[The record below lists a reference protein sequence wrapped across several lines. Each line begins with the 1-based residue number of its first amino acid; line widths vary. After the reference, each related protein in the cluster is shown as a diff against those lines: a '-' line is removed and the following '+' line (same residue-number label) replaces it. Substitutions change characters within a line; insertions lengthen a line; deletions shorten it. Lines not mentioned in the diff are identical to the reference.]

1 MSNLTA
7 RIWSG
12 VVLGAIFL
20 LATALGGAPFMVL
33 VTLMA
38 AVFWSE
44 WTDMKM
50 PGADDRL
57 QATGIL
63 ALIGCAAVILFVPPS
78 THIVLLVVILAAFA
92 VAAIGLGDARAIGGF
107 VYAALLLISLGGLRG
122 HWGFEPGLAAIIF
135 LAAVVWA
142 TDIGGY
148 FVGRSAGGPKLAPRI
163 SPNKTI
169 AGALGG
175 LGAAVAAG
183 LVVHV
188 LFGVAGWGVAAMLAV
203 LLSVLSQAGDL
214 FESWI
219 KRRAGVKDSGR
230 VIPGHGGVMDRVDG
244 LVFAAIGLWFACVL
258 KAGMTEPAR
267 AFF

>member
-1 MSNLTA
+1 MSNLAT
-7 RIWSG
+7 RVWSG
-12 VVLGAIFL
+12 VVLGTIFL
-20 LATALGGAPFMVL
+20 LATLAGGTPFVIL

-38 AVFWSE
+38 AVFWAE
-44 WTDMKM
+44 WIGMKM

-57 QATGIL
+57 QGTGIL
-63 ALIGCAAVILFVPPS
+63 ALIACAL
-78 THIVLLVVILAAFA
+78 IVLFAPASVQGLLLVLVLALFA
-92 VAAIGLGDARAIGGF
+92 IAAIGLKDRRAIGGF
-107 VYAALLLISLGGLRG
+107 LYAALLLTSLGLLRG
-122 HWGFEPGLAAIIF
+122 HWGFQPGLVAIIF
-135 LAAVVWA
+135 LVAVVWA

-148 FVGRSAGGPKLAPRI
+148 FVGRAVGGPKLAPRV

-175 LGAAVAAG
+175 LAGAIVAALIVHAAFGVSGWGAAAA
-183 LVVHV
+183 
-188 LFGVAGWGVAAMLAV
+188 LAV
-203 LLSVLSQAGDL
+203 FLSVLSQAGDL

-258 KAGMTEPAR
+258 SAGMTEPAR